1 MLKSDYFYW
10 SDWSDHQIPI
20 FFAGIIGWR
29 KSRREI
35 AFLQMFPFSKFSKS
49 IHCPPT
55 TEGLTDDS
63 SSNLRAPAVP
73 KSILEPAGWAV
84 AATLSK
90 VGSTCMLVAIFMF
103 LAFVVYPNTSAWQAK
118 PRHWNPWNCHCGGFY
133 LGWFSSKKETRW
145 IYIYIWEFARET
157 HGFPWLSVFWH
168 SL

>member
-1 MLKSDYFYW
+1 MLKYAKIWLFLLIRLIRSSD
-10 SDWSDHQIPI
+10 PI

-145 IYIYIWEFARET
+145 IYIYMRIR
-157 HGFPWLSVFWH
+157 
-168 SL
+168 